1 MEIRTIEKMGQ
12 IRINIS
18 DVSDYEKDLQL
29 NICKF

>member
-1 MEIRTIEKMGQ
+1 MGQ